1 MTDGSSENSTPQPG
15 PLEPVLGPLEP
26 VLGALTP
33 PPGGPT
39 PPPGGPTPP
48 PGSQYQPLV
57 REPRVSNTIGN
68 IALIAAILG
77 FCCLPFIGGVL
88 GIAMGRVGMDRAQR
102 GLATNGGVAQA
113 GFWLGVVGLVLTAVG
128 FVVTIIIAAMNSTV
142 TTTT

>member
-1 MTDGSSENSTPQPG
+1 
-15 PLEPVLGPLEP
+15 
-26 VLGALTP
+26 
-33 PPGGPT
+33 
-39 PPPGGPTPP
+39 
-48 PGSQYQPLV
+48 LV